1 MTPQGVRLQINEK
14 EAAVVRH
21 IFQMAADGVSLRGI
35 AKRLNAQAVPST
47 QPRAGKRYATWCP
60 SAIRAMLRR
69 ELYAGMMIWNK
80 SRFVKQPG
88 TNKRLRRS
96 RPQSDWRSLKNESL
110 QIIDQVLWER
120 VQARLAEVQE
130 AYGHLGLRRG
140 ANATYLLTGFLRC
153 GACGANMVIITGR
166 GKKGHRSYGC
176 PQNFYRGACKNNLKE
191 RQDLLETKLL
201 AGLQAAVF
209 QPEAIEY
216 VLAEFQRQLGQA
228 LSTMQDDLGR
238 ARDRKVQVEKELGN
252 LIGAIA
258 DTGHTPSM
266 AEAIGERERELRT
279 ITQQLVG
286 NQREAVMPQLSE
298 LRDFIFERLT
308 NIRTLVARD
317 VERAR
322 VELAKHITGITLRPQ
337 SGYYEATGEWNVI
350 GKQPNTNNGE
360 EMRVWMVAGASFEA
374 IHNAMREWFV
384 RRWRLPKNGRRPVR
398 VPASKPALS

>member
-1 MTPQGVRLQINEK
+1 M
-14 EAAVVRH
+14 RH

-35 AKRLNAQAVPST
+35 AKRLNAQGIPST
-47 QPRAGKRYATWCP
+47 RPRAGKRYATWCP

-88 TNKRLRRS
+88 TNKRLRRP
-96 RPQSDWRSLKNESL
+96 RPQSDWRSLKDESL
-110 QIIDQVLWER
+110 RIIDQVLWER

-153 GACGANMVIITGR
+153 GACGANMVIVTGR
-166 GKKGHRSYGC
+166 GKEGHRSYGC

-191 RQDLLETKLL
+191 RQDRLETKLL

-209 QPEAIEY
+209 QPEAIAY
-216 VLAEFQRQLGQA
+216 ILAEFQRQLAQA
-228 LSTMQDDLGR
+228 LSTLEDDLCR
-238 ARDRKVQVEKELGN
+238 ARDRKVQLEKELAN

-266 AEAIGERERELRT
+266 VEAIAKRERERHT
-279 ITQQLVG
+279 ITQQLLG
-286 NQREAVMPQLSE
+286 NQQQAVMPQLSE
-298 LRDFIFERLT
+298 LRNFIIERLT
-308 NIRTLVARD
+308 NIRTLVTSD

-322 VELAKHITGITLRPQ
+322 VELAKHITRVTLQPQ
-337 SGYYEATGEWNVI
+337 DGHYEATGEWDVV
-350 GKQPNTNNGE
+350 GKQPNTRDGE
-360 EMRVWMVAGASFEA
+360 GMRVWMVAGDGFEPPT
-374 IHNAMREWFV
+374 FG
-384 RRWRLPKNGRRPVR
+384 L
-398 VPASKPALS
+398 